1 MPSLFDTFRFT
12 ANDGTGDTLVYPLN
26 SGLRRRW
33 EREGDTRSYRAKL
46 ATKLLF
52 KGADYTYFRGLYD
65 AGDCNEVT
73 LLIENYCG
81 GTWNT
86 WHEGTVPIF
95 NGEYNASR
103 CEVTFEIKPNDIY
116 ECANK
121 SLSFRSNWLDYGTP
135 TLVKT
140 ITGTIE
146 TKTCTQSGVSIPGA
160 PTSGPGGTFVMWF
173 YKGCWS
179 TGYTNSQ
186 DPDAAL
192 AWRPITH
199 VQHYYLGGTFDV
211 TTTWAR
217 ETATSVGAPMGD
229 GWINISGTTWVRP
242 VNVTNPKIW
251 APLAGD
257 LYLLEQQFEAQIVNS
272 APVSNGRALSGVL
285 EAAVSAMD
293 CDIDEVVSNFFN
305 INPDGSEPANDVYTF
320 AADNMASVF
329 FFQKSD
335 IVRASVPN
343 DATRFTYSLKEFF
356 EEIKILNLFWAITS
370 AAGVNTLRIEHY
382 TYFDGA
388 NGIDLT
394 TLDSGKYIAGLDSFK
409 TENEVPNFESFAYQ
423 ESFREKFT
431 TKRIT
436 YPPACAT
443 VEGDERT
450 ANQLCAD
457 FGGLIEN
464 PDAGLEG
471 FFLLATLD
479 VGGGE
484 YLINTLGGE
493 ANGAFAWENIL
504 PALWADGRFHAGATA
519 NVTGYTAN
527 SVRKNR
533 SQGPITIRFC
543 CDDTFEA
550 SELVQTQLGWGE
562 VKSAEEDTERAT
574 LKIELLQ

>member
-1 MPSLFDTFRFT
+1 MPALLDTFRFT
-12 ANDGTGDTLVYPLN
+12 VNDGTGDTTVTPLN

-52 KGADYTYFRGLYD
+52 KGNDYTYFRGLYD
-65 AGDCNEVT
+65 AGDCETVT

-81 GTWNT
+81 GDWVT
-86 WHEGTVPIF
+86 WHEGTIPIY

-103 CEVTFEIKPNDIY
+103 CEVSFEIKPNDIY

-121 SLSFRSNWLDYGTP
+121 SLSLRSNWLDYGTP
-135 TLVKT
+135 TVIKT

-146 TKTCTQSGVSIPGA
+146 TITCSQTGAASPGA
-160 PTSGPGGTFVMWF
+160 PLSGPGGTFVMWF
-173 YKGCWS
+173 YRACWG

-199 VQHYYLGGTFDV
+199 VQHYYLGGTVDIV
-211 TTTWAR
+211 TTWAR
-217 ETATSVGAPMGD
+217 ETADSVGAPQGD

-242 VNVTNPKIW
+242 VNVSNPKIW

-272 APVSNGRALSGVL
+272 APVSNGRALAGVL
-285 EAAVSAMD
+285 EAAVAAMD

-305 INPDGSEPANDVYTF
+305 INPDASEPANDVYTF

-335 IVRASVPN
+335 IVRASIPN

-388 NGIDLT
+388 NGLDLT
-394 TLDSGKYIAGLDSFK
+394 TIDSGRYIVGLDSFK

-423 ESFREKFT
+423 ESYREKFT

-436 YPPACAT
+436 YPAACTT

-464 PDAGLEG
+464 QDAGLEG

-479 VGGGE
+479 IGGGE

-504 PALWADGRFHAGATA
+504 PALWADGRYHMAATA
-519 NVTGYTAN
+519 NVTGYAVN
-527 SVRKNR
+527 SIIKSRLQR
-533 SQGPITIRFC
+533 PITIGFC
-543 CDDTFEA
+543 CDDTFEP
-550 SELVQTQLGWGE
+550 SELVNTQLGWGE

-574 LKIELLQ
+574 LRLELLQ